1 MGTDVVLEEVEW
13 KVGKVVLVYLPYQ
26 RTAIGKIDS
35 VDKESIHV
43 MVHEHIMLFDK
54 DGQDLYNSGHA
65 GSMSIKIPTREEL
78 KATIIEL
85 RRKKLD
91 NFDFMGLTDKQ
102 VKGIVKQMKSYG
114 VKF

>member
-1 MGTDVVLEEVEW
+1 MSTDVVIEEIEW
-13 KVGKVVLVYLPYQ
+13 KVGKVVLVYLPYN

-35 VDKESIHV
+35 IDKESIHV
-43 MVHEHIMLFDK
+43 MVHEHIMTFDK

-65 GSMSIKIPTREEL
+65 GSMSIKIPTKEEL
-78 KATIIEL
+78 KKAIIDI
-85 RRKKLD
+85 RRKKLY
-91 NFDFMGLTDKQ
+91 NFDFTSLTNDQ